1 MNLAGLV
8 LLPFAVALIAG
19 ALVAQPIFQL
29 LLKLKSRQT
38 VSQYVPEH
46 AAKQGTPTM
55 GGLII
60 GVGFLFGLLP
70 MFQYFASNLQRYYI
84 AAMVLYV
91 LYAIIGFVDDF
102 VVPRM
107 MAGKRGL
114 GWTQKLLM
122 QIVSVLVF
130 VAIMG
135 RSIPPVE
142 LGVGIFLILFFSNA
156 YNFSDGLDALA
167 GSLLVTFSLG
177 LAALSFIAHQPTTA
191 PLLASFIGAAL
202 PFLWYNRP
210 PARVFMGDV
219 GALPIGAVLGLV
231 VAALAL
237 PHWQTLYFDH
247 PTDSTLPPGMMLW
260 IGLAVASFVMIAE
273 LVPVPLQILSVKVR
287 KKRIFPATPIHHS
300 FQRAG
305 WKETRV
311 VAMFVGVQIV
321 CAILGVLIAQLGVPH

>member
-1 MNLAGLV
+1 
-8 LLPFAVALIAG
+8 
-19 ALVAQPIFQL
+19 
-29 LLKLKSRQT
+29 
-38 VSQYVPEH
+38 
-46 AAKQGTPTM
+46 M

-70 MFQYFASNLQRYYI
+70 MFRYFAPGLQRYYI

-91 LYAIIGFVDDF
+91 LYAIIGFIDDF
-102 VVPRM
+102 VVPRLM
-107 MAGKRGL
+107 KGKRGL

-122 QIVSVLVF
+122 QILSALAF
-130 VAIMG
+130 VGIMG

-142 LGVGIFLILFFSNA
+142 LGIGIFLILFFSNA

-177 LAALSFIAHQPTTA
+177 LIALCFIAHQPTTA
-191 PLLASFIGAAL
+191 PLLASFVGATL

-219 GALPIGAVLGLV
+219 GALPIGAILGLA

-247 PTDSTLPPGMMLW
+247 PTESTLPPGLMLW
-260 IGLAVASFVMIAE
+260 IGLGVASFVMIAE
-273 LVPVPLQILSVKVR
+273 LVPVPMQILSVKVR
-287 KKRIFPATPIHHS
+287 GKRIFPATPIHHS

-311 VAMFVGVQIV
+311 VTMFVSVQV
-321 CAILGVLIAQLGVPH
+321 ACSILGIFIAQLGVAH